1 VRTVLV
7 VDDRTVSTLES
18 EIRPDVIVVDGSLDT
33 LRRLKTDEHPLAGVP
48 VVMLIDASDV
58 EMWLHATIE
67 GAVSAVS
74 KPVESRVLARALDQ
88 VVGPDA
94 LPEPVQRHRA
104 RVEALEAIARFEAH
118 GFDHLPDRSGG
129 RVHLTRLEH
138 QPVRTPEPSP
148 AGDVRRRFDTC
159 TDHQRA
165 LIDVIA
171 REGSVSGAAARLGTN
186 RSSLYASLRRIVH
199 RLHLRDTAELLRLV
213 ARGELP

>member
-7 VDDRTVSTLES
+7 VDDQTVSSLEP
-18 EIRPDVIVVDGSLDT
+18 EIRPDVIVVDGSIDA
-33 LRRLKTDEHPLAGVP
+33 LRTLKTDEHPLADVP

-104 RVEALEAIARFEAH
+104 RVEA
-118 GFDHLPDRSGG
+118 